1 MFSKFLEHPQK
12 VNETYLEHF
21 KVACG
26 FGLKMLKLAFI
37 CFSHALLPWTFEH
50 KASDDIIDMA
60 DCMEERQELA
70 ECED

>member
-1 MFSKFLEHPQK
+1 MLSKFLEHPK
-12 VNETYLEHF
+12 DVDETYFEHF
-21 KVACG
+21 KVASG
-26 FGLKMLKLAFI
+26 FGIKMLKLAFV
-37 CFSHALLPWTFEH
+37 CFSHALFPWTFEH